1 MAKRKLYSEPL
12 RKVSDNASLFL
23 VKSERPVDPGWIRY
37 VTFGSCYDDTDT
49 GTSIEFGMW
58 KNGAFISMEGTA
70 TLTKSIPKMTTQAT
84 HVFRTGELPAF
95 RVIGADAS
103 DVLLGFLEGY
113 ETEYEEVVTVG

>member
-1 MAKRKLYSEPL
+1 
-12 RKVSDNASLFL
+12 
-23 VKSERPVDPGWIRY
+23 
-37 VTFGSCYDDTDT
+37 
-49 GTSIEFGMW
+49 
-58 KNGAFISMEGTA
+58 
-70 TLTKSIPKMTTQAT
+70 MTTQAT